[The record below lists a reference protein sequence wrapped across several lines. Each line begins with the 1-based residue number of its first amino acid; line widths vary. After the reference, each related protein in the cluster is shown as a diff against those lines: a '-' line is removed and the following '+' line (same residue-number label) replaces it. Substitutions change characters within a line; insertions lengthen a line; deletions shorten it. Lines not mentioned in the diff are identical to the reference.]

1 MKLHFLDFQ
10 KIQTFFDSSN
20 HYSQGFVGFNC
31 QQEFLS
37 KESFIYRDDL
47 SNFTSRNWID
57 LRIYLNYLEISKVL
71 KSNSI
76 KRFYLLFFNIVFLH
90 RFCKILEVKQHLI
103 KILYTKDRCC
113 IGLYRMILV
122 NNFVWLFLF
131 PHNFNCTFTF
141 I

>member
-20 HYSQGFVGFNC
+20 HYSYGFVGFSC
-31 QQEFLS
+31 LQEFLS
-37 KESFIYRDDL
+37 MESFIYRDDL
-47 SNFTSRNWID
+47 SNFTSRHWID

-76 KRFYLLFFNIVFLH
+76 KRFYLFFFNIVFLH
-90 RFCKILEVKQHLI
+90 RFCKFLEVKQHLI

-113 IGLYRMILV
+113 IDLYRMILV
-122 NNFVWLFLF
+122 NNSILLFLF